1 MWETNCKKGGIGLS
15 SRFKQFQRK
24 MLEKIREKKK
34 KHGDSWLKVP
44 LEVLRRRVTEEY
56 LEWSK
61 ATNPVREMNEL
72 IDLAN
77 QCMLLWIRLRQYY
90 EFEKST
96 KQIELFMK
104 GKDE

>member
-1 MWETNCKKGGIGLS
+1 MS

>member
-1 MWETNCKKGGIGLS
+1 
-15 SRFKQFQRK
+15 
-24 MLEKIREKKK
+24 
-34 KHGDSWLKVP
+34 
-44 LEVLRRRVTEEY
+44 

-90 EFEKST
+90 ELEKSF
-96 KQIELFMK
+96 KQVELFMK
-104 GKDE
+104 EKEDL